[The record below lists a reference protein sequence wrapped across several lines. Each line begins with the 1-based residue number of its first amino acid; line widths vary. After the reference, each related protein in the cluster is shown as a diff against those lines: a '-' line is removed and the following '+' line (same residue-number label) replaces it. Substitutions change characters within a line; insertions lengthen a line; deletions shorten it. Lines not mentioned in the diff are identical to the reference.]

1 MNFPAP
7 GEIFANKYRI
17 DDLLGKGG
25 FSRVYRAVQ
34 VDIERSVALKIL
46 RPPIYAH
53 STEVERRQKLE
64 GLSIRFNR
72 EATMM
77 SKLRSP
83 HTIIMYD
90 YGQTEDGLLYMVLE
104 YIDGLDLTGQIKA
117 HGKTEPDR
125 VAKMLRQVLISL
137 HEAHLL
143 GMLHRD
149 IKPQNIMVYDHLGLK
164 DQIKLL
170 DFGIVKLINDE
181 AKSDTKDLTDDGTL
195 VGTPRYMAPEY
206 IRGSQI
212 GPPSDIYSLGLVAYE
227 LLVGHQAIKAESSI
241 QIIGK
246 QLEPESFFLP
256 QSVGVST
263 EFRRIINRML
273 HKDPARR
280 YQSASEILADLENL
294 SSALP
299 DEGRDLQ
306 EIAALP
312 LGGLSFEEPTE
323 IEELGAAPLVAFPST
338 ETPAPARS
346 VPVVRSDDL
355 TTMLEPKPA
364 ASAGQRPEANQV
376 DTFDD
381 LVPPSQSNPRT
392 KTLAIAMALL
402 LCLLGGAIVVWVL
415 QSDPPSPPVKTPAV
429 ALKAATPEPAVP
441 QEIAPAPE
449 QAEVA
454 AEPRYYT
461 ITTQPVGAIVRVD
474 GVSMGKSPLKLSEKQ
489 LAFPVSIEA
498 RIGERTI
505 AQQFETAQDI
515 VLVLP
520 EPEVELAKT
529 KPQAPKVAP
538 VKKRPVRKKRPVP
551 VVKIKKPA
559 PKPTP
564 KPVKPTTPTST
575 RLDID

>member
-7 GEIFANKYRI
+7 GEVFANKYRI

-90 YGQTEDGLLYMVLE
+90 YGQTDDGLLYMVLE
-104 YIDGLDLTGQIKA
+104 YIDGLDLTGQIKKY
-117 HGKTEPDR
+117 GKTEPER

-149 IKPQNIMVYDHLGLK
+149 IKPQNIMVYNHLGLT

-181 AKSDTKDLTDDGTL
+181 AKSDQKDLTDDGTL

-206 IRGSQI
+206 IRGAKI
-212 GPPSDIYSLGLVAYE
+212 GPPSDIYSLGLVTYE

-256 QSVGVST
+256 QQIGISV

-273 HKDPARR
+273 HKNPELR
-280 YQSASEILADLENL
+280 YQSASEILADLEKL
-294 SSALP
+294 KSANP
-299 DEGRDLQ
+299 EEGQSLQ
-306 EIAALP
+306 ELEVLP
-312 LGGLSFEEPTE
+312 LLSLEEPTE
-323 IEELGAAPLVAFPST
+323 NEDIAARPLTPSHT
-338 ETPAPARS
+338 APPKRT
-346 VPVVRSDDL
+346 VPVVRADDL
-355 TTMLEPKPA
+355 TTVLAPKPV
-364 ASAGQRPEANQV
+364 AGVRQDAKHV

-381 LVPPSQSNPRT
+381 LVPPQPPPST
-392 KTLAIAMALL
+392 AKKVAVGVVLL
-402 LCLLGGAIVVWVL
+402 LLLLIVGGVIMSQLNPEAT
-415 QSDPPSPPVKTPAV
+415 PPVKPPVEVTARVPAKV
-429 ALKAATPEPAVP
+429 EAPKTVVVEPKF
-441 QEIAPAPE
+441 
-449 QAEVA
+449 
-454 AEPRYYT
+454 YT
-461 ITTQPVGAIVRVD
+461 IKTDPIGAIVRVD
-474 GVSMGKSPLKLSEKQ
+474 GVSMGKSPLRLSETQ
-489 LAFPVSIEA
+489 LSFPVSIEA
-498 RIGERTI
+498 RLGERVVSKNFKI
-505 AQQFETAQDI
+505 AQNIALT
-515 VLVLP
+515 LP
-520 EPEVELAKT
+520 ELEVAITTPPVNEPDIKPKVIPPASKKPTKT
-529 KPQAPKVAP
+529 KPT
-538 VKKRPVRKKRPVP
+538 RRKPP
-551 VVKIKKPA
+551 VVVKPKPA
-559 PKPTP
+559 VVTPPPVVVKPKPAA
-564 KPVKPTTPTST
+564 TTTAP